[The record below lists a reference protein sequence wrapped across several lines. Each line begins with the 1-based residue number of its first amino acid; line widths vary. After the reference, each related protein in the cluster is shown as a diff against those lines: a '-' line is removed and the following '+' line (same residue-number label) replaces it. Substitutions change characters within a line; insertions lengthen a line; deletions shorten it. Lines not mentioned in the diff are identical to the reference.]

1 MIRLAHLQ
9 HGCVQT
15 GVFRVPHFW
24 STVGGTSRHSRLD
37 FNSRTDDIISI
48 SVDHDPVVTI
58 TMETDTYI
66 TILGTTAFSHAHTAA
81 DVVRAGEPAF
91 QPNGVLNDN
100 TIRDGTIADRQP
112 QLDIT
117 NPNIVRDDDNTGH
130 DSINQDHVVIP
141 INISLHGNGA
151 DPGYPKADAV
161 LSISIVRSAIV
172 YDHPNSNT
180 CLVISCII
188 RDVTNTAVGTF
199 KPHDIICSTVPCR
212 CDLVT
217 FISICG
223 EDISICGEDISNSD
237 ADDAI
242 ALTDDV
248 GICCNNCSTA
258 RDTNISKHEFNVTI
272 GHAHT
277 HTHHWNTEFEIDQS
291 ALSYH
296 LDATHLDPANH
307 S

>member
-1 MIRLAHLQ
+1 
-9 HGCVQT
+9 
-15 GVFRVPHFW
+15 
-24 STVGGTSRHSRLD
+24 
-37 FNSRTDDIISI
+37 
-48 SVDHDPVVTI
+48 
-58 TMETDTYI
+58 METDTYV
-66 TILGTTAFSHAHTAA
+66 TVPGTTAFSHTHTAA

-100 TIRDGTIADRQP
+100 TICDGTITDRQP

-117 NPNIVRDDDNTGH
+117 NPNIVRDDDNTGL
-130 DSINQDHVVIP
+130 DNVNQGYVVIP

-151 DPGYPKADAV
+151 DPGKPKADAV
-161 LSISIVRSAIV
+161 LSRPISIIRSAIV
-172 YDHPNSNT
+172 FDHPNSNT
-180 CLVISCII
+180 RLVISCITG
-188 RDVTNTAVGTF
+188 DVINAIFDTS

-223 EDISICGEDISNSD
+223 EDISTSD

-242 ALTDDV
+242 ATTDDV
-248 GICCNNCSTA
+248 GICCNNNCSTA